1 MAIGFNV
8 SVAIFGGT
16 APLVATLLIKITGDN
31 QAPAFYL
38 IGASVLNLAVLSR
51 IPESHRTDIG
61 WATTRQVGPMGGGAL
76 GAWSAQCTSRSPRA
90 VLASCDRAWMLTGRR
105 VPVAGGELA

>member
-1 MAIGFNV
+1 VRVGLRPLNADLAQQFRKSAARLAAQRGKDLRQRSDQSLARGRYTGMAIGFNV

-16 APLVATLLIKITGDN
+16 APLVATLLIKIIGDN
-31 QAPAFYL
+31 QASAFYL

-61 WATTRQVGPMGGGAL
+61 
-76 GAWSAQCTSRSPRA
+76 
-90 VLASCDRAWMLTGRR
+90 
-105 VPVAGGELA
+105 

>member
-1 MAIGFNV
+1 V

-16 APLVATLLIKITGDN
+16 APLVATLPIKITGDS

-61 WATTRQVGPMGGGAL
+61 
-76 GAWSAQCTSRSPRA
+76 
-90 VLASCDRAWMLTGRR
+90 
-105 VPVAGGELA
+105 

>member
-1 MAIGFNV
+1 VRVGLRLLNPDLAQQFRKSAARLAAQRGKDLRQRSDQSLGRGRYTGMAIGFNV

-61 WATTRQVGPMGGGAL
+61 
-76 GAWSAQCTSRSPRA
+76 
-90 VLASCDRAWMLTGRR
+90 
-105 VPVAGGELA
+105 

>member
-1 MAIGFNV
+1 MAVDVQTEITGMAIVFNV

-38 IGASVLNLAVLSR
+38 IGAAVLSLAVLSR
-51 IPESHRTDIG
+51 IPESHRADIG
-61 WATTRQVGPMGGGAL
+61 
-76 GAWSAQCTSRSPRA
+76 
-90 VLASCDRAWMLTGRR
+90 
-105 VPVAGGELA
+105 